1 MIIGV
6 LINDQFFKTN
16 DITTSFAIFLVFDVV
31 VVVVFIFYYK
41 DFEENHK
48 KYK

>member
-6 LINDQFFKTN
+6 IINEQFFKTN
-16 DITTSFAIFLVFDVV
+16 DITTSFMIFLVLDVLV
-31 VVVVFIFYYK
+31 VAIFIKYYK